1 MPLITLQGVD
11 YSVGGPLLLQNVS
24 LSLDS
29 GERVALIG
37 RNGAGK
43 STLLKLLSV
52 ELKPDDG
59 EVRVEGGVRIA
70 RLEQEVP
77 AGAHGDV
84 FDVVAGG
91 LGELGAWLA
100 QFHRLSHAEPVDTRA
115 MAEVQARIEAVHGW
129 SADQRVAETLQ
140 RLALDGDAGFAGL
153 SGGLKRRVLLARVQA
168 RIEAVHGWSLEQ
180 RVTETLTRLGLDG
193 DAAFAGL
200 SGGLKRR
207 VLLARALVSAPDL
220 LLLDEPT
227 NHLDIAAI
235 DWLEGFLKGWAGAL
249 VFVTHDRRFLRAL
262 ATRIVEIDRGQ
273 VTSWPGDWANY
284 ERRREERLNAQ
295 AQENTRFDKLL
306 AQEEVWIR
314 QGIKARRTRDEGRV
328 RRLEAMRNERGQR
341 REQAGNVRMEVAQG
355 ESSGKKV
362 IEAKDV
368 SFGYP
373 GGDAAGDPVIR
384 DFSTTILRG
393 DRIGLIG
400 ANGSGKTTLLKLLL
414 GELAPTA
421 GEVRAGSNLQVAY
434 FDQYR
439 ATLREDWNAIE
450 NVAEGRESVTING
463 RQKHIIGYLQDF
475 LFTPERA
482 RAPITRLSGGERN
495 RLLLAR
501 LFAQP
506 SNLLVMDEPTND
518 LDVETLELLEELLGE
533 YPGTLL
539 LVSHDRDFLDNVVTS
554 TLVMEGDGTVG
565 EYVGGYSDWLRQRLQ
580 SMSPTVATKGA
591 PLAKPEPAATPA
603 KRKLGYREAR
613 ELEQLPARIESL
625 EVRLAGMAA
634 QMNDPAFYQRDGT
647 AILAHNTAIA
657 GLQAELD
664 AAYARW
670 AELDG

>member
-1 MPLITLQGVD
+1 MPLITLNRVD
-11 YSVGGPLLLQNVS
+11 YSVGGPLLLDDVE
-24 LSLDS
+24 LSIEA
-29 GERVALIG
+29 GERIALIG

-43 STLLKLLSV
+43 STLLKLLAG

-59 EVRVEGGVRIA
+59 EVRLEGGRRVA

-77 AGAHGDV
+77 HDAAGSV
-84 FDVVAGG
+84 FDVVAAG
-91 LGELGAWLA
+91 LGEIGAQLA
-100 QFHRLSHAEPVDTRA
+100 QYHHLIHADPIDT
-115 MAEVQARIEAVHGW
+115 
-129 SADQRVAETLQ
+129 
-140 RLALDGDAGFAGL
+140 DA
-153 SGGLKRRVLLARVQA
+153 LARVQA
-168 RIEAVHGWSLEQ
+168 KIEAAHGWSMDQ
-180 RVTETLTRLGLDG
+180 RVTEVLERLDLDG
-193 DAAFAGL
+193 DAEFGRL

-207 VLLARALVSAPDL
+207 VLLARALVTEPDL

-235 DWLEGFLKGWAGAL
+235 DWLEGFLKQWNGAL

-273 VTSWPGDWANY
+273 LTSWPGDWDNY
-284 ERRREERLNAQ
+284 QRRREERLHAE

-328 RRLEAMRNERGQR
+328 RRLKAMRNERAAR
-341 REQAGNVRMEVAQG
+341 RELGGNVRMDTAQA
-355 ESSGKKV
+355 EASGKKV
-362 IEAKDV
+362 IEAKAIT
-368 SFGYP
+368 FAH
-373 GGDAAGDPVIR
+373 GDKR
-384 DFSTTILRG
+384 LLHDFSTTILRG

-400 ANGSGKTTLLKLLL
+400 PNGSGKTTLLKLLL
-414 GELAPTA
+414 GELQPQS
-421 GEVRAGSNLQVAY
+421 GEVRSGTQLQVAY

-439 ATLREDWNAIE
+439 ATLREDWNAME
-450 NVAEGRESVTING
+450 NVAEGHDFVEIGGKR
-463 RQKHIIGYLQDF
+463 KHVLGYLQDF

-518 LDVETLELLEELLGE
+518 LDVETLELLEELLGD

-554 TLVMEGDGTVG
+554 TIAMEGNGRVG
-565 EYVGGYSDWLRQRLQ
+565 EYVGGYSDWLRQRPQ
-580 SMSPTVATKGA
+580 PAVAAARKPA
-591 PLAKPEPAATPA
+591 PPVAPRSAVATPA
-603 KRKLGYREAR
+603 KRKRSFKDER
-613 ELEQLPARIESL
+613 ELTLLPARIEAL
-625 EVRLAGMAA
+625 EA
-634 QMNDPAFYQRDGT
+634 QMGALTSRMHEPGFYQRDSAALNAHT
-647 AILAHNTAIA
+647 AELA
-657 GLQAELD
+657 GVQAELD

-670 AELDG
+670 TALEGD